1 MIGPQ
6 LYVGS
11 WRKFVENG
19 YLANPKC
26 VEIRTKLTKTFQ
38 DLYRD
43 ASENRGREKIG
54 ELLF

>member
-26 VEIRTKLTKTFQ
+26 IEIRTKLTNNFSNY
-38 DLYRD
+38 YR
-43 ASENRGREKIG
+43 AAEGRGGRE
-54 ELLF
+54 L

>member
-11 WRKFVENG
+11 WKSFVEHG

-26 VEIRTKLTKTFQ
+26 IEIRTKMTKVF
-38 DLYRD
+38 
-43 ASENRGREKIG
+43 K
-54 ELLF
+54 

>member
-11 WRKFVENG
+11 WRKFVELG

-26 VEIRTKLTKTFQ
+26 L
-38 DLYRD
+38 
-43 ASENRGREKIG
+43 
-54 ELLF
+54 